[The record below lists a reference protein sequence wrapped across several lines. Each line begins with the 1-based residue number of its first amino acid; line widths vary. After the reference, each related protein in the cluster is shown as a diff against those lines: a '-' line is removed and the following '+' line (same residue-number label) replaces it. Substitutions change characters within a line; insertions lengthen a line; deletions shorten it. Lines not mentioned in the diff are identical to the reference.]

1 MITAADNR
9 LPSLTLLI
17 QQCGFD
23 YPKLSPSEKRLSWK
37 KLQAALIQWQLTTNG
52 SKFTANRLQFMAYNV
67 YGFSPAEFTAAFPD
81 IENPLPWPLA
91 PILNA
96 APSTAQIAVHNA
108 NLALYEA
115 FVSSKD
121 TIKFMLEYLYRGD
134 IEHLAHELTGYSNVS
149 CAQLYAAA
157 LLAHGRLLAE
167 DVTYLRAQTRLPPDR
182 SLTAEE
188 NITLFIARR
197 KRLADVGATQALGDG
212 ETLSL
217 FEDFLSRM
225 APEVLAIVTKYHV
238 ETDTLNRSFLSLL
251 EAARLG
257 LSRLPNQPSLS
268 SYGRAN
274 AATGD
279 DIAAAD
285 SLYPDDGPSAYAAV
299 QPSKGERNRSAKPL
313 PPHKKTPADLQAFY
327 EAAPISQYCFL
338 HGHWNHLGKDCK
350 MMLSPKASFT
360 PAQINLR
367 KPKYINGKL
376 QEVDGRLPKVTLSPG
391 FRHED

>member
-1 MITAADNR
+1 MISASDNR

-37 KLQAALIQWQLTTNG
+37 KLQAALIQWQLSTNG
-52 SKFTANRLQFMAYNV
+52 SKFTGNRLQFMAYNV
-67 YGFSPAEFTAAFPD
+67 YGFSLAEFTAAFPD
-81 IENPLPWPLA
+81 VENPLPWPLA
-91 PILNA
+91 SILNA
-96 APSTAQIAVHNA
+96 APSPAQIAVHNA

-121 TIKFMLEYLYRGD
+121 ALKFMLEYLFRGD

-167 DVTYLRAQTRLPPDR
+167 DVAYLRAQTRLSPDR

-188 NITLFIARR
+188 NITLFVARR
-197 KRLADVGATQALGDG
+197 KRLADVGPTQALGDG

-217 FEDFLSRM
+217 FEEYLSSM

-238 ETDTLNRSFLSLL
+238 ETDTLDRSFLSLL

-274 AATGD
+274 AATAD
-279 DIAAAD
+279 DSDAAD
-285 SLYPDDGPSAYAAV
+285 LLYPYDDPTAFAAV
-299 QPSKGERNRSAKPL
+299 QPSKGGWNRSVKPQ
-313 PPHKKTPADLQAFY
+313 PPKTPADLLAFY
-327 EAAPISQYCFL
+327 EAAPVSKYCFL
-338 HGHWNHLGKDCK
+338 HGHSNHSGKDCK
-350 MMLSPKASFT
+350 MMLSPKSTFT

-367 KPKYINGKL
+367 KPKYVNGKP
-376 QEVDGRLPKVTLSPG
+376 QEVDGRLPKVTFAPG

>member
-1 MITAADNR
+1 
-9 LPSLTLLI
+9 
-17 QQCGFD
+17 
-23 YPKLSPSEKRLSWK
+23 
-37 KLQAALIQWQLTTNG
+37 
-52 SKFTANRLQFMAYNV
+52 MAYNV